1 MRQIENIINSEK
13 NISQETSDHN
23 NVTVCSGNQSED
35 LDDIYIKQKHKLSK
49 NAAIMSLLKKK
60 QISLEDII
68 NPSNKISIGKEDKL
82 EVLVNI

>member
-13 NISQETSDHN
+13 SISEETDHN
-23 NVTVCSGNQSED
+23 NITVCSGNQSED
-35 LDDIYIKQKHKLSK
+35 VDDVYIKQKRKLSK